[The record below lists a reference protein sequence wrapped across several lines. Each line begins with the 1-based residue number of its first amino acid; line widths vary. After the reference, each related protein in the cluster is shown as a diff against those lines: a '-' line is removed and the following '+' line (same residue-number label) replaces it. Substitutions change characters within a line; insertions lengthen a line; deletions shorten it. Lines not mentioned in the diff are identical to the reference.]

1 MDEQDAGPALFDKIL
16 DNDVIHLRQ
25 LFPAM
30 IKFLEC
36 TERELPHGC
45 QPAET
50 RNARLSGDKDHYL
63 TVGGKINKNYA
74 KHVLRQVRQEFQQTI
89 VVDNRVV
96 LHLCKELFVSGC
108 Q

>member
-36 TERELPHGC
+36 MRSSSRLPA
-45 QPAET
+45 PVWKAFEK
-50 RNARLSGDKDHYL
+50 LL
-63 TVGGKINKNYA
+63 
-74 KHVLRQVRQEFQQTI
+74 QQT
-89 VVDNRVV
+89 VTQGSR
-96 LHLCKELFVSGC
+96 LH
-108 Q
+108 